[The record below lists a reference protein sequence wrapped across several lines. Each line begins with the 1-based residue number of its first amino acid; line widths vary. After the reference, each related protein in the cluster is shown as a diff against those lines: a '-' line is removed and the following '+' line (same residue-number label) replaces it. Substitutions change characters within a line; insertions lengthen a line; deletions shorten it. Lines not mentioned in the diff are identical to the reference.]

1 MKKQKKLFF
10 NEHENKF
17 IKLSQNLIDRL
28 TSFKEVRDLDNYIR
42 TGQLNELRNLISI
55 YKNEVKKV
63 FNEFLPSLSLEHK
76 SLISDLYT
84 LLKELDNELD
94 NFHELNHS
102 LINKINQVTYFI
114 NEILKNLLKED
125 VGDH

>member
-63 FNEFLPSLSLEHK
+63 FNEFLQSLSLEHK

-84 LLKELDNELD
+84 LLKELDD
-94 NFHELNHS
+94 DTSNFYELNHS
-102 LINKINQVTYFI
+102 LINKINQVIYFI
-114 NEILKNLLKED
+114 NEILKD
-125 VGDH
+125 F